1 MRFVKLIRLGLLVSL
16 TLFCCMPKLL
26 FQREKIL
33 EIGVGAGHLNAD
45 PEAGGFPL
53 FEKNNL
59 NADP

>member
-1 MRFVKLIRLGLLVSL
+1 MRFVKLLRLGLLVSP

-45 PEAGGFPL
+45 PRPGSFP
-53 FEKNNL
+53 FSKKNL